1 MGTHQDTLENT
12 ITIRSVTQE
21 CRLRLQECVIRH
33 AGGGGKGESINA
45 PNLARSH
52 WAENRLSDFNLWDAG
67 VGASAAAP
75 NSLDIRLR
83 KDASAKK
90 VVISSLS
97 TLATW
102 ATLYRDIAD
111 GLEPQARGAGEEE
124 DHPITLEEA
133 RLSVEQLL
141 GILANLGVAIRQS
154 GAISRLGNA
163 DGTFQKHKHEYSSL
177 MQHLTFILQ
186 LSHLPR
192 AKVPVGDGGAT
203 AEMIQVPIA
212 SDEQQGP
219 LRFEQQVLI
228 DANAKRRHRFEFVRE
243 RRGELKMAVDPQD
256 SAPASSPD
264 SRLREGL
271 SQSVPAPTG
280 EIQYPTMMAKAPST
294 EAVEKPPPRSQRSTA
309 TTNQLSELTADIPLD
324 LLVEELPAAAP
335 PTAIALKADYP
346 SPPKPSSD
354 AAGLVCPYC
363 NLTLP
368 SETARAGQWKKH
380 VSEDLEPYTC
390 FLPDCPQDN
399 RFFNTFKAW
408 KTNVFS
414 DHQVCRGWTCFFCQ
428 EPRNFAQESAFSAH
442 VKAFH
447 HDAVSEEYLGDLST
461 ACQIMDEPTLD
472 MCPVCS
478 MHEAAWTIKKAE
490 CTHFDPGT
498 DSFLDHIG
506 KCMHDF
512 ALRALPS
519 TELDGL
525 VDESSA
531 APTGAAYLDSR
542 SSLSSVSLGSSTLEG
557 GDRGRNSICYML
569 LCIQA
574 TRECRHGSRGKK
586 TKPSSIGKKTKSSF
600 RFNLQAGSD
609 HVDH

>member
-1 MGTHQDTLENT
+1 MKTHQDTLGDT

-21 CRLRLQECVIRH
+21 CRLRLQECIIRH
-33 AGGGGKGESINA
+33 AGGGGRGESINA

-52 WAENRLSDFNLWDAG
+52 GAENRLSDFNLWDAG

-75 NSLDIRLR
+75 NSLDLRLR

-97 TLATW
+97 SLATW

-111 GLEPQARGAGEEE
+111 GLEPQARGAGEE
-124 DHPITLEEA
+124 DDQPITLEEA

-141 GILANLGVAIRQS
+141 GILVNLGVAIRQS
-154 GAISRLGNA
+154 SAISRLGNA
-163 DGTFQKHKHEYSSL
+163 DGTLQKHKHKYSSL

-203 AEMIQVPIA
+203 AKMIQVPIA
-212 SDEQQGP
+212 SAGALEQRRP

-228 DANAKRRHRFEFVRE
+228 DANAKRRHRFEFARE
-243 RRGELKMAVDPQD
+243 RRGELKMPVDPQD
-256 SAPASSPD
+256 SASSPD
-264 SRLREGL
+264 SRLRERL

-280 EIQYPTMMAKAPST
+280 EIQYPTTMAKAPST
-294 EAVEKPPPRSQRSTA
+294 ETVEAPPPRSQRSIA
-309 TTNQLSELTADIPLD
+309 TTNQLSELIADFPLD
-324 LLVEELPAAAP
+324 SLVEELPAAAP

-354 AAGLVCPYC
+354 ATGPVCPYC
-363 NLTLP
+363 NSTLP

-390 FLPDCPQDN
+390 YLPDCPQDN

-408 KTNVFS
+408 KTHVFS

-442 VKAFH
+442 K
-447 HDAVSEEYLGDLST
+447 
-461 ACQIMDEPTLD
+461 
-472 MCPVCS
+472 
-478 MHEAAWTIKKAE
+478 
-490 CTHFDPGT
+490 
-498 DSFLDHIG
+498 
-506 KCMHDF
+506 
-512 ALRALPS
+512 
-519 TELDGL
+519 
-525 VDESSA
+525 
-531 APTGAAYLDSR
+531 
-542 SSLSSVSLGSSTLEG
+542 
-557 GDRGRNSICYML
+557 
-569 LCIQA
+569 
-574 TRECRHGSRGKK
+574 
-586 TKPSSIGKKTKSSF
+586 
-600 RFNLQAGSD
+600 
-609 HVDH
+609 

>member
-1 MGTHQDTLENT
+1 METHQDTLENT

-75 NSLDIRLR
+75 NSLDLRLR

-102 ATLYRDIAD
+102 ATLYRDVAD
-111 GLEPQARGAGEEE
+111 GLEPQARGAGEE
-124 DHPITLEEA
+124 DDQTITLEEA
-133 RLSVEQLL
+133 RLSIEQQL
-141 GILANLGVAIRQS
+141 GILVNLGVAIRQS

-163 DGTFQKHKHEYSSL
+163 DGTFQKHKHKYSSL
-177 MQHLTFILQ
+177 IQHLTFILQ
-186 LSHLPR
+186 LPNLAR
-192 AKVPVGDGGAT
+192 AKVPVGDGGAA

-212 SDEQQGP
+212 SDEQRRP

-228 DANAKRRHRFEFVRE
+228 DANARRRHRFEFARE
-243 RRGELKMAVDPQD
+243 RRGELKIAVDPQD
-256 SAPASSPD
+256 SAPASSMHVTRFTTRLAFAGGSVSVGAGSNWRD
-264 SRLREGL
+264 SI
-271 SQSVPAPTG
+271 S
-280 EIQYPTMMAKAPST
+280 YH
-294 EAVEKPPPRSQRSTA
+294 
-309 TTNQLSELTADIPLD
+309 D
-324 LLVEELPAAAP
+324 
-335 PTAIALKADYP
+335 
-346 SPPKPSSD
+346 
-354 AAGLVCPYC
+354 
-363 NLTLP
+363 
-368 SETARAGQWKKH
+368 GQGKH

-390 FLPDCPQDN
+390 YLPGCPQDN

-408 KTNVFS
+408 KTHVFS
-414 DHQVCRGWTCFFCQ
+414 DHQVCRGWTCHFCQ

-442 VKAFH
+442 VRAFH
-447 HDAVSEEYLGDLST
+447 RDAVSEEYLGDLST
-461 ACQIMDEPTLD
+461 TCQIIDEPTLD

-478 MHEAAWTIKKAE
+478 MHDAAWTMKSAE
-490 CTHFDPGT
+490 YTQFEPGT

-519 TELDGL
+519 PELDGS
-525 VDESSA
+525 VEESSA

-542 SSLSSVSLGSSTLEG
+542 SSLASVSLGSSTLG
-557 GDRGRNSICYML
+557 KDDRGLKESDL
-569 LCIQA
+569 L
-574 TRECRHGSRGKK
+574 HVSMY
-586 TKPSSIGKKTKSSF
+586 SSHE
-600 RFNLQAGSD
+600 NLQAWLKGQQD
-609 HVDH
+609 RI

>member
-1 MGTHQDTLENT
+1 METHQDTLGDT

-33 AGGGGKGESINA
+33 AGEGGKGESINA

-52 WAENRLSDFNLWDAG
+52 WAENRLSDFDLWDAG

-75 NSLDIRLR
+75 NSLDLRLR

-90 VVISSLS
+90 VVINSLS

-111 GLEPQARGAGEEE
+111 GLEPQARGAGEE
-124 DHPITLEEA
+124 DDQPITLEEA

-141 GILANLGVAIRQS
+141 GILVNLGVAIRQS
-154 GAISRLGNA
+154 SEISRLCNA
-163 DGTFQKHKHEYSSL
+163 DGTFQKHK
-177 MQHLTFILQ
+177 QTR
-186 LSHLPR
+186 LSNLPR

-212 SDEQQGP
+212 SDGALEQRRP

-228 DANAKRRHRFEFVRE
+228 DANAKRRHRFEFARE
-243 RRGELKMAVDPQD
+243 RRDELKIPVDSQD

-264 SRLREGL
+264 SRLRDGL

-280 EIQYPTMMAKAPST
+280 EIQYPTMMAKVPST
-294 EAVEKPPPRSQRSTA
+294 EAVEKPPPRSQRSTS
-309 TTNQLSELTADIPLD
+309 TTNQLSELIADVPLES
-324 LLVEELPAAAP
+324 LVEELPASAP

-354 AAGLVCPYC
+354 ATRPVCPYC
-363 NLTLP
+363 NSTLP
-368 SETARAGQWKKH
+368 SETARGGQWKKH
-380 VSEDLEPYTC
+380 VSEDLGPYTC
-390 FLPDCPQDN
+390 YLPDCPQDN

-408 KTNVFS
+408 KTHVFS

-442 VKAFH
+442 VKEFH
-447 HDAVSEEYLGDLST
+447 QDAVSEAYLGDLST
-461 ACQIMDEPTLD
+461 ACEIIDEPTLD

-478 MHEAAWTIKKAE
+478 MHEAAWTMKKAE
-490 CTHFDPGT
+490 CTHFEPGT
-498 DSFLDHIG
+498 DSFLNHIG

-519 TELDGL
+519 TELDGS
-525 VDESSA
+525 VEESGA
-531 APTGAAYLDSR
+531 APTSAAYLDSR
-542 SSLSSVSLGSSTLEG
+542 SSLSSAGLGSSTLEG
-557 GDRGRNSICYML
+557 GDRGLKESDL
-569 LCIQA
+569 LHVAMYSSDENRQA
-574 TRECRHGSRGKK
+574 WLKGQEDK
-586 TKPSSIGKKTKSSF
+586 T
-600 RFNLQAGSD
+600 
-609 HVDH
+609 